1 MVRIETAINIAS
13 RKLKKMNPD
22 IAQQAYESIDNHILK
37 ILLYT
42 LAATILTLVSAV
54 GYLFRYF
61 QLRYAESVARE
72 HAMTEAMVNT
82 VRVLDNMNEQL
93 GELKQKK

>member
-1 MVRIETAINIAS
+1 
-13 RKLKKMNPD
+13 MNPD

-42 LAATILTLVSAV
+42 LAATILTLVSAI

-61 QLRYAESVARE
+61 QLRYAESVERE
-72 HAMTEAMVNT
+72 HEMTEAMANT
-82 VRVLDNMNEQL
+82 VRVLDNLNDQL
-93 GELKQKK
+93 SELKQKK

>member
-1 MVRIETAINIAS
+1 MQPE
-13 RKLKKMNPD
+13 
-22 IAQQAYESIDNHILK
+22 IAQKAYESIDNHILK

-61 QLRYAESVARE
+61 QLRYAESVERE
-72 HAMTEAMVNT
+72 REMTEAMTNT
-82 VRVLDNMNEQL
+82 VRVMEYMQDQL
-93 GELKQKK
+93 SEIVKKIKQ

>member
-1 MVRIETAINIAS
+1 
-13 RKLKKMNPD
+13 MNPD
-22 IAQQAYESIDNHILK
+22 IALQSYESIDNHILK

-61 QLRYAESVARE
+61 QLRYAESVERE
-72 HAMTEAMVNT
+72 REMTEAMVNT
-82 VRVLDNMNEQL
+82 VRVLDNVNDQL
-93 GELKQKK
+93 SELKQKK

>member
-1 MVRIETAINIAS
+1 
-13 RKLKKMNPD
+13 MNPD

-61 QLRYAESVARE
+61 QLRYAESVERE
-72 HAMTEAMVNT
+72 REMTEAMVNT
-82 VRVLDNMNEQL
+82 VRVLDNVNDQL
-93 GELKQKK
+93 SEIRKK